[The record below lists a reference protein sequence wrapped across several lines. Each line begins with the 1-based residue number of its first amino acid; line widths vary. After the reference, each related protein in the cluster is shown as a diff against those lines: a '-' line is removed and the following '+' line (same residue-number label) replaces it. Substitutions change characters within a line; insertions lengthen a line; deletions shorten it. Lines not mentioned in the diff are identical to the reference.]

1 MTIMGDGYQTTID
14 FSSSEMTSDAFII
27 TLMEEKEVTV
37 PGIAGGGANDASTMR
52 NSTWRTM
59 SPKSLKTLTPMTV
72 TIAWDS
78 ALYDEISA
86 MVNDN
91 QLITITF
98 PDDSTL
104 AFWGWIDDFAPG
116 PQVEGEQPT
125 ATITIIPSNQ
135 DATDS
140 DAEIAPDYTAD

>member
-52 NSTWRTM
+52 NTAWRTM
-59 SPKSLKTLTPMTV
+59 SPKSLKTLTPATFTV
-72 TIAWDS
+72 AWDS
-78 ALYDEISA
+78 ALFEEIVA
-86 MVNDN
+86 MININ

-98 PDDSTL
+98 PDASTL

-116 PQVEGEQPT
+116 AQVEGAQPT

-135 DATDS
+135 NGDDN